1 MNEMNLLTRFR
12 AEVPLRI
19 SPHAEGPF
27 DAGIH
32 DHSAERSAVRPSR
45 ALVARVPMRVP
56 WRQGSAQTPRSSKRT
71 SPDRPVAR
79 GGYLT
84 RPVSPAGPICVVD
97 PAFVVDPGNWGC
109 PNPPLKT
116 NPPR

>member
-19 SPHAEGPF
+19 SLHAEGPF

-45 ALVARVPMRVP
+45 ALFARVPMRVP
-56 WRQGSAQTPRSSKRT
+56 WRQGSAQTLLLQQANVPRTGRG
-71 SPDRPVAR
+71 P

>member
-19 SPHAEGPF
+19 SLHAEGPF

-45 ALVARVPMRVP
+45 ALFARVPMRVP
-56 WRQGSAQTPRSSKRT
+56 
-71 SPDRPVAR
+71 
-79 GGYLT
+79 
-84 RPVSPAGPICVVD
+84 
-97 PAFVVDPGNWGC
+97 
-109 PNPPLKT
+109 
-116 NPPR
+116 